1 MNQEVFSPMVRLSK
15 KVKLTVQRYN
25 LLSPGNR
32 VLVAVSGG
40 PDSVA
45 LLHILYELREE
56 LALCL
61 EAAHLQHGIRG
72 EEAKKDARF
81 VRGLAERLN
90 LPVHIK
96 EVNIPR
102 MRSEAG
108 KGNLEALARR
118 ERYRFFA
125 DVARQRSLNKIA
137 TAHTRDDQ
145 VETVL
150 MWLLRGAG
158 RKGLGGMAPRQTINV
173 TGAES
178 SKGVTI
184 IRPLLDLTKDEIL
197 DFLKHR
203 GCDYRLDR
211 SNEDPAYLRNW
222 IRRVLLPQ
230 LKERID
236 SRVPSRLAHLAEVLR
251 DEETLLNTLAQEE
264 LEGMQANGALSRE
277 RFLRQPKA
285 MQRRVLRLWIEA
297 ARGHLRGLD
306 FDHAEALVR
315 LISDGPPQSRLSI
328 PGGWELI
335 KEYETL
341 RLAKAARRL
350 PPDGYSFSLAI
361 GGEMEVREAGVKILS
376 QRFIDAPSVLPE
388 DHWEAVFD
396 LACLTGPLVVRNF
409 RRGDRLQPFGMA
421 GRKRKVKE
429 LFIEHKVP
437 LSARAVWPIL
447 VMGDEILWLPGF
459 GRSEL
464 GRITPATREFLRL
477 KAIIPDH

>member
-1 MNQEVFSPMVRLSK
+1 VGIDSEVLTFIQSH
-15 KVKLTVQRYN
+15 KLLAR
-25 LLSPGNR
+25 GDR

-45 LLHILYELREE
+45 LLHILCELRQEF
-56 LALCL
+56 ALHL
-61 EAAHLQHGIRG
+61 EVAHLQHGIRG
-72 EEAKKDARF
+72 EEAKEDARF
-81 VRGLAERLN
+81 VRELAQRLS
-90 LPVHIK
+90 LPAHIK
-96 EVNIPR
+96 EVDIPR

-108 KGNLEALARR
+108 KGNIEALARR

-125 DVARQRSLNKIA
+125 DVARQRRLNKIA

-145 VETVL
+145 AETVL

-158 RKGLGGMAPRQTINV
+158 RKGLGGMAPRQSINV
-173 TGAES
+173 ADAES

-197 DFLKHR
+197 NFLKQK
-203 GCDYRLDR
+203 GFDYRLDR
-211 SNEDPAYLRNW
+211 SNEDTAYLRNW
-222 IRRVLLPQ
+222 IRLELMPR

-236 SRVPSRLAHLAEVLR
+236 SRLTTRLAQLAEVLR
-251 DEETLLNTLAQEE
+251 DEETLLNTLAQKE
-264 LEGMQANGALSRE
+264 LEALEAKTALSRE

-306 FDHAEALVR
+306 FDHAEALLG
-315 LISDGPPQSRLSI
+315 LIAAGPPQSRFSI

-341 RLAKAARRL
+341 RLAKAAPRS
-350 PPDGYSFSLAI
+350 PPVCYSYPLAI
-361 GGEMEVREAGVKILS
+361 EGEIEVREAGVKILS
-376 QRFIDAPSVLPE
+376 QRLFNAPSGLPE
-388 DHWEAVFD
+388 DHWGAVFD

-409 RRGDRLQPFGMA
+409 RRGDRFQPFGMA
-421 GRKRKVKE
+421 GHRKKVKE
-429 LFIEHKVP
+429 LFIDHKVP
-437 LSARAVWPIL
+437 LSVRAVWPIL
-447 VMGDEILWLPGF
+447 AMGDEILWLPGYA
-459 GRSEL
+459 RSEL